1 MAGHMCSTKH
11 KCPALR
17 SIMAELQVSCVLGPS
32 SGAHRGPQGP
42 PSGAN
47 KFHPSSVSTCGKLSH
62 TYVKVRGGLG
72 AVGSLR

>member
-32 SGAHRGPQGP
+32 SGA
-42 PSGAN
+42 N
-47 KFHPSSVSTCGKLSH
+47 KFHPSSVSTCGKLCKSERWFGG
-62 TYVKVRGGLG
+62 RG
-72 AVGSLR
+72 